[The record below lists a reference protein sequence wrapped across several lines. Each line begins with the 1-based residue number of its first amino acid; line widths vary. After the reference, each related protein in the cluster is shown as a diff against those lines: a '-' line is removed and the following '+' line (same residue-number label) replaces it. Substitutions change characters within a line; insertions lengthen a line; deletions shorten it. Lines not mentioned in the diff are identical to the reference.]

1 MAEVQAEGH
10 KGIALVILGIVA
22 IIAIVGLV
30 LLFTGANKAT
40 GQGMYGGE
48 IKGIQFPNWVGRGVP
63 RAGISDDSLSYVAG
77 TTPSNTQQKN
87 WNFYGNPKGNPIG
100 EVPSPMVKCGQGG
113 FLVSVNEDEAGYYE
127 SIGYEVLSV
136 GGSKA
141 GVCVYPQEPMVG
153 GIAGGG
159 YGKAYGYY

>member
-1 MAEVQAEGH
+1 MAEQSEH

-48 IKGIQFPNWVGRGVP
+48 IKGLQFPNWYGRGVP
-63 RAGISDDSLSYVAG
+63 RGGISDSS
-77 TTPSNTQQKN
+77 TTYEPAATTSNDMHSN
-87 WNFYGNPKGNPIG
+87 WNFYGNPDRNPIG
-100 EVPSPMVKCGQGG
+100 DVPSPLTSCGQGG
-113 FLVSVNEDEAGYYE
+113 LLIAVNQDLVMYYQQRGYT
-127 SIGYEVLSV
+127 IVPT
-136 GGSKA
+136 GGSKP
-141 GVCVYPQEPMVG
+141 GLCVYPPETMVG

-159 YGKAYGYY
+159 YGKAYGYS

>member
-1 MAEVQAEGH
+1 MAEHSEH

-48 IKGIQFPNWVGRGVP
+48 IKGLQFPNWYGRGVP
-63 RAGISDDSLSYVAG
+63 RAGISDSSTTYDAG
-77 TTPSNTQQKN
+77 ATTSDDMSSN
-87 WNFYGNPKGNPIG
+87 WNFYGNPDRNPIG
-100 EVPSPMVKCGQGG
+100 DVPSPMVKCGQGG
-113 FLVSVNEDEAGYYE
+113 FLVSVNQDEAGYYE
-127 SIGYEVLSV
+127 TIGYDVV
-136 GGSKA
+136 AVDGSKA
-141 GVCVYPQEPMVG
+141 GVCVYPNEPMVG

-159 YGKAYGYY
+159 YGKSYGYS